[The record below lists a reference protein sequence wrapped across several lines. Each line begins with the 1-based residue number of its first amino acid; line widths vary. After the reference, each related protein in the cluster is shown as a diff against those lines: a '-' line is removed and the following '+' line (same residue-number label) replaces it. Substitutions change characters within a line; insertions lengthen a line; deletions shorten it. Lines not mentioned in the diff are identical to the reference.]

1 LELLVRGVLT
11 DTPTLV
17 SQKFSMGFYRMIAE
31 KGCIEEDAPK
41 SNVGKT
47 FALGLLKKFG
57 GSNPQAVQVD

>member
-1 LELLVRGVLT
+1 MLT
-11 DTPTLV
+11 DTSTLV

-31 KGCIEEDAPK
+31 KGCIEVDPPK

-57 GSNPQAVQVD
+57 GNNPEAVLVD